1 VKFKTKIFVM
11 ALSLFNQ
18 LSIAT
23 PTHSDLIP
31 TSERTSQEIF
41 SALATEQHSLTLVSL
56 SPLVVNGKTLGEV
69 LVYDDPTSKRPL
81 DYLALYDS
89 AGDLVALGWF
99 DRFGIQ
105 RIAVDRGLLDEG
117 DELEGVFVFFLGGDS
132 I

>member
-1 VKFKTKIFVM
+1 VEFKTKVFVM
-11 ALSLFNQ
+11 ALSLFSL
-18 LSIAT
+18 LSFAT

-41 SALATEQHSLTLVSL
+41 SALATEQHSLTLISF

-69 LVYDDPTSKRPL
+69 LVYDDPTTKRPV
-81 DYLALYDS
+81 DYLASYDS

-117 DELEGVFVFFLGGDS
+117 DELEGVFVFFLDGDS

>member
-1 VKFKTKIFVM
+1 V
-11 ALSLFNQ
+11 
-18 LSIAT
+18 
-23 PTHSDLIP
+23 
-31 TSERTSQEIF
+31 
-41 SALATEQHSLTLVSL
+41 
-56 SPLVVNGKTLGEV
+56 
-69 LVYDDPTSKRPL
+69 

-117 DELEGVFVFFLGGDS
+117 DELEGVFVFFLDGDS